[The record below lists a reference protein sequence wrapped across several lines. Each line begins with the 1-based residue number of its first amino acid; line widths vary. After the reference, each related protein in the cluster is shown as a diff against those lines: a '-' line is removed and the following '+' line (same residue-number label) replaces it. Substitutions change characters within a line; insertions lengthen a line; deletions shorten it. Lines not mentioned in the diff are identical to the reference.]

1 MNLLRAIGN
10 LFRFDRTNWKAV
22 VLCFV
27 GALVFWVF
35 NAFNKNHTANI
46 RFPLHFEYNRDKYV
60 QVKELPHQVN
70 INVSGNGWDLFRNQW
85 GLKQPE
91 LTIPLERPTEVKK
104 IVGASLP
111 PLLQH
116 QLGKLHINY
125 LITDTLRL
133 QIDEKDFHRFKV
145 VVDHSNLSFRKG
157 FGKVS
162 PIVILPDSVTLEG
175 PKSILHSMSDSITVS
190 ISGKQINQNFNEEVE
205 LLPGN
210 EENIKRNPPL
220 IKIMIEVGPVMIV
233 ERRLKLTDHSQ
244 KNLLVDSLS
253 AWFQI
258 PTKRKEEFDLISKEM
273 KAVINKKKFSEE
285 GEAIPHILKMPSYA
299 ELVKIDTLKA
309 N

>member
-70 INVSGNGWDLFRNQW
+70 INVSGNGWELFRNQW
-85 GLKQPE
+85 GLRLPE
-91 LTIPLERPTEVKK
+91 LSIPLERPTEVKK

-145 VVDHSNLSFRKG
+145 VVDHRNLFFRKG

-175 PKSILHSMSDSITVS
+175 PKGILHSMPDSIIVS

-220 IKIMIEVGPVMIV
+220 VKIMIEVGPVMIV
-233 ERRLKLTDHSQ
+233 EKRLKVTDHSQ

-258 PTKRKEEFDLISKEM
+258 PTKRTEEFDLISKEM
-273 KAVINKKKFSEE
+273 KAVVNKKKFSDG